1 MIRKSLVAAAIA
13 VAPLT
18 VACAPLA
25 QADTQQDQ
33 RFIAY
38 LDSHNVSQHI
48 SDMNTAVAAGHM
60 ACREL
65 AAGKDEISTE
75 LDVAGAVS
83 GNVSRADAS
92 WIIAAA
98 KKAYCP

>member
-1 MIRKSLVAAAIA
+1 MIKAVLIPAVLAAGIA
-13 VAPLT
+13 W
-18 VACAPLA
+18 APLA
-25 QADTQQDQ
+25 QADSTQDQ
-33 RFIAY
+33 MFIAY

-48 SDMNTAVAAGHM
+48 SDMGTAVAAGQM

-65 AAGKDEISTE
+65 AQGKDEISTE

-98 KKAYCP
+98 KRAFCP

>member
-1 MIRKSLVAAAIA
+1 MKMAVMPAVLVAAGI
-13 VAPLT
+13 
-18 VACAPLA
+18 ACAPLA
-25 QADTQQDQ
+25 QANTQDQ
-33 RFIAY
+33 MFIAY

-98 KKAYCP
+98 KRAYCP

>member
-1 MIRKSLVAAAIA
+1 MKKTVLIPAVLTAGIA
-13 VAPLT
+13 FT
-18 VACAPLA
+18 PLA
-25 QADTQQDQ
+25 QANTQDQ
-33 RFIAY
+33 MFIAY

-60 ACREL
+60 ACQEL

-98 KKAYCP
+98 KRAYCP

>member
-1 MIRKSLVAAAIA
+1 MTKAVLIPAVLAAGI
-13 VAPLT
+13 
-18 VACAPLA
+18 ACAPVA
-25 QADTQQDQ
+25 QANTQQDQ
-33 RFIAY
+33 MFIAY

-48 SDMNTAVAAGHM
+48 SDMNTAIAAGQM

-65 AAGKDEISTE
+65 AQGKDEISTE

-92 WIIAAA
+92 WIIGAA
-98 KKAYCP
+98 KRAFCP

>member
-1 MIRKSLVAAAIA
+1 MTKAVLIPAVLAAGI
-13 VAPLT
+13 
-18 VACAPLA
+18 ACAPVA
-25 QADTQQDQ
+25 QANTQQDQ
-33 RFIAY
+33 MFIAY

-48 SDMNTAVAAGHM
+48 SDMNTAIAAGHM

-65 AAGKDEISTE
+65 AQGKDEISTE

-92 WIIAAA
+92 WIIGAA
-98 KKAYCP
+98 KRAFCP

>member
-1 MIRKSLVAAAIA
+1 MRTALIPAVLAAGI
-13 VAPLT
+13 
-18 VACAPLA
+18 ACAPVA
-25 QADTQQDQ
+25 QANTQDQ
-33 RFIAY
+33 MFIAF

-98 KKAYCP
+98 KRAYCP

>member
-1 MIRKSLVAAAIA
+1 MF
-13 VAPLT
+13 T
-18 VACAPLA
+18 
-25 QADTQQDQ
+25 
-33 RFIAY
+33 AY

-48 SDMNTAVAAGHM
+48 SDMGTAVAAGHM

-75 LDVAGAVS
+75 LHVAGAVS

-98 KKAYCP
+98 KRAFCP